1 MAGVK
6 PFSCPKIHNFAA
18 MEIKGKIA
26 IVTGVSKGIGLET
39 VKQLLEGGCIVAGW
53 GRTSPEI
60 QHKYFHFFKTDVAD
74 WENVQ
79 GSYQS
84 TKEALGTPT
93 ILVNN
98 AGMGHQGLIHEMP
111 VEEWREM
118 FDINVHGLFYCIK
131 VSVPGMIE
139 QDGGHIVNVSSIAGT
154 NGVKTMSGYVG
165 TKHAVTGISHSIFQE
180 LREYGIKVTT
190 IYPGSVNTNF
200 FDNIEFANANDNMMR
215 PEDVAT
221 SIVQT
226 IQTFDNYHVVDVEVR
241 PLWPKGRPNK

>member
-1 MAGVK
+1 MDV
-6 PFSCPKIHNFAA
+6 
-18 MEIKGKIA
+18 KGKVA
-26 IVTGVSKGIGLET
+26 IVTGVSKGIGKET
-39 VKQLLEGGCIVAGW
+39 VKQLLAAGAKVAGW
-53 GRTSPEI
+53 GRTAPDVEDDN
-60 QHKYFHFFKTDVAD
+60 FLFVKTDVAS

-79 GSYQS
+79 ASFETTKAQLGSP
-84 TKEALGTPT
+84 A

-131 VSVPGMIE
+131 VAVPDMIE
-139 QDGGHIVNVSSIAGT
+139 LGEGHIVNISSIAGT

-165 TKHAVTGISHSIFQE
+165 TKHAVTGIGHSIFQE
-180 LREYGIKVTT
+180 LRDYGIKVTT

-221 SIVQT
+221 SVVQCV
-226 IQTFDNYHVVDVEVR
+226 QTFDNYHVVDVEVR